1 MTNAMNFDG
10 VTSSNWKNVAK
21 KEVAPGIFERVI
33 WQGNKDKR
41 ALIFEF
47 KAGAKFP
54 GLDHH
59 NSGSEQVY
67 VISGVFNDGRNDH
80 VEGSFIN
87 NPKGSAHV
95 PQSEKGCVVLVLYPE
110 G

>member
-1 MTNAMNFDG
+1 MTTMNFDG
-10 VTSSNWKNVAK
+10 VSSSNWKEVAI
-21 KEVAPGIFERVI
+21 KEVAPGITERVI
-33 WQGNKDKR
+33 WQGNNGKR
-41 ALIFEF
+41 ALVYEFE
-47 KAGAKFP
+47 AGAKFP
-54 GLDHH
+54 SLDLHD
-59 NSGSEQVY
+59 SGPEQVY

-95 PQSEKGCVVLVLYPE
+95 PQSEIGCVVLVSYPE